1 MTKKHF
7 IALADHI
14 RRDNYSID
22 GAFVFTRSVV
32 ESLADFCATQN
43 PRFNRER
50 WIDYVYGEC
59 GPDGG
64 PKGKSVDER

>member
-1 MTKKHF
+1 MTKKQL

-43 PRFNRER
+43 PQFNRER
-50 WIDYVYGEC
+50 WLDYIAGEC
-59 GPDGG
+59 GPNGG
-64 PKGKSVDER
+64 STNKHADER